1 MKKTYTLL
9 AASFFFFS
17 AFATNYPGNGK
28 TGFGGTVGNGSLD
41 VSSTVATFTFKLN
54 RGTADMN
61 DVLVIYLDTKG
72 GGITSTSVLTD
83 GTGELQR
90 AISGFDGGT
99 NRSVFN
105 FNSPSFQPDF
115 ALAFKPTVGKA
126 LLVRFE
132 ADGSLKTKDQPVFTN
147 VGNASAADYEI
158 TIQSSDVSSPLGL
171 KFMAAYIS
179 NTGYRSDEAIG
190 EPMTDF
196 ASGWNPYT
204 STASPLIFDATLPV
218 VFGDF
223 SGAFAGKNVQLTWET
238 KSEINTKEYEVLKSN
253 NGSSWASIGTLP
265 SKNSSTGAAYSFTD
279 NSVPDAVSYYQIKLT
294 DLDGSNSYSPV
305 IIMRKDGISGITL
318 LGNPARA
325 TINLNISNTA
335 TATYRF
341 ELYSIDGR
349 KVASQVYNH
358 GGGSGKVSIAVPGNN
373 KGAFM
378 LRISNGNENQTMKVI
393 VE

>member
-1 MKKTYTLL
+1 
-9 AASFFFFS
+9 
-17 AFATNYPGNGK
+17 
-28 TGFGGTVGNGSLD
+28 
-41 VSSTVATFTFKLN
+41 
-54 RGTADMN
+54 
-61 DVLVIYLDTKG
+61 
-72 GGITSTSVLTD
+72 
-83 GTGELQR
+83 
-90 AISGFDGGT
+90 
-99 NRSVFN
+99 
-105 FNSPSFQPDF
+105 
-115 ALAFKPTVGKA
+115 
-126 LLVRFE
+126 
-132 ADGSLKTKDQPVFTN
+132 
-147 VGNASAADYEI
+147 
-158 TIQSSDVSSPLGL
+158 
-171 KFMAAYIS
+171 MAAYIS

-318 LGNPARA
+318 LGNPA
-325 TINLNISNTA
+325 ILI
-335 TATYRF
+335 F
-341 ELYSIDGR
+341 PEPPLW
-349 KVASQVYNH
+349 
-358 GGGSGKVSIAVPGNN
+358 
-373 KGAFM
+373 
-378 LRISNGNENQTMKVI
+378 L
-393 VE
+393 

>member
-83 GTGELQR
+83 G
-90 AISGFDGGT
+90 GT

-171 KFMAAYIS
+171 KFCLYQQYRLQVRRS
-179 NTGYRSDEAIG
+179 N
-190 EPMTDF
+190 
-196 ASGWNPYT
+196 W
-204 STASPLIFDATLPV
+204 
-218 VFGDF
+218 
-223 SGAFAGKNVQLTWET
+223 
-238 KSEINTKEYEVLKSN
+238 
-253 NGSSWASIGTLP
+253 
-265 SKNSSTGAAYSFTD
+265 
-279 NSVPDAVSYYQIKLT
+279 
-294 DLDGSNSYSPV
+294 
-305 IIMRKDGISGITL
+305 
-318 LGNPARA
+318 
-325 TINLNISNTA
+325 
-335 TATYRF
+335 
-341 ELYSIDGR
+341 
-349 KVASQVYNH
+349 
-358 GGGSGKVSIAVPGNN
+358 
-373 KGAFM
+373 
-378 LRISNGNENQTMKVI
+378 
-393 VE
+393 